1 MGCCGVPVLKE
12 FYKFDEA
19 KKQEIIKEMEI
30 EDNNIQIF
38 VPKAEYENYNWDD
51 LLSKI
56 PSEKQRKNDRLNLFK
71 YLNKCQKSYISTKKL
86 KNNLTEYLNLPE
98 IVVKKDP
105 IGLASK
111 AAVCIFTRT
120 PSIETILEWREFRFF
135 LIYLKQYFT
144 YWKFFLDKKKSVEES
159 LSLEEFKEIIPQIK
173 NFGVEFKEDEI
184 EKEFERMVNDEQG
197 ITFDGFCCDIIQ
209 NNFAK
214 DKDDHFD
221 DDKLDEFNNK

>member
-1 MGCCGVPVLKE
+1 MGCCGIPNLKE

-111 AAVCIFTRT
+111 AAIYTFTRT
-120 PSIETILEWREFRFF
+120 PLIETILGWREFRFF
-135 LIYLKQYFT
+135 LLYSKHYFT

-184 EKEFERMVNDEQG
+184 EKIFKKMATDEQG
-197 ITFDGFCCDIIQ
+197 ITFDDFCNDIIQ
-209 NNFAK
+209 SSIAQ
-214 DKDDHFD
+214 DKDNNFD

>member
-1 MGCCGVPVLKE
+1 MGCGGLDDLKE
-12 FYKFDEA
+12 FYKFDED

-30 EDNNIQIF
+30 EDNNIPIF

-86 KNNLTEYLNLPE
+86 KNNLTEYLDLPE

-111 AAVCIFTRT
+111 TAIYKFTRA
-120 PSIETILEWREFRFF
+120 PSIETVLEWREFRFF
-135 LIYLKQYFT
+135 LLYLKQYFT

-209 NNFAK
+209 SSFAK
-214 DKDDHFD
+214 DKDLHFD

>member
-1 MGCCGVPVLKE
+1 MGCGGLDDLKE

-111 AAVCIFTRT
+111 AAIYKFTRK
-120 PSIETILEWREFRFF
+120 PIETVLEWREFRFF
-135 LIYLKQYFT
+135 LLYLKQYFT

-184 EKEFERMVNDEQG
+184 EKIFKRMATDEQG
-197 ITFDGFCCDIIQ
+197 ITFDDFCNDIIQ
-209 NNFAK
+209 SSIAQ